1 MHPIA
6 RRLHPRSLRRAV
18 PVLAL
23 FAALHAHAAAA
34 QAPAYARTPGDTLRY
49 HEVTERVMDT
59 PGSPPRIRRQDATIA
74 VAFGAADTA
83 RAWYDVLRLEAEGG
97 GEPRVL
103 EDGASRVFVMAF
115 GARGVD
121 TVASIPE
128 FPGPIRARAD
138 LRWQFWDFFPR
149 LPAAPLVPGT
159 AWADTMARARTVEG
173 GGNEMESTDT
183 RIIRYRVVGDST
195 IGTRAVVV
203 VEAQGETNGVLAGR
217 LFGVVVRGT
226 SRETERGRLYFDLA
240 RGVLVRRTRTAT
252 GVLDLTLPE
261 GDRPGSVHRTDQF
274 TGTVQLVEGETGG
287 GG

>member
-6 RRLHPRSLRRAV
+6 CRLHPRSLRRAV

-23 FAALHAHAAAA
+23 LAALHVHAAAA

-49 HEVTERVMDT
+49 REVSERVMDT
-59 PGSPPRIRRQDATIA
+59 PGSPPRVRRHDATLA
-74 VAFGAADTA
+74 VTFAAADTA
-83 RAWYDVLRLEAEGG
+83 RAWYDSLRLEAEGG
-97 GEPRVL
+97 GEARVL
-103 EDGASRVFVMAF
+103 EDGASRVFVLAF

-121 TVASIPE
+121 TTLAIPA
-128 FPGPIRARAD
+128 FPEPIRARAD

-149 LPAAPLVPGT
+149 LPPVPLAPGT
-159 AWADTMARARTVEG
+159 AWADTIVRARTVEG

-183 RIIRYRVVGDST
+183 RILRYRVVGDST
-195 IGTRAVVV
+195 IGERAVVV
-203 VEAQGETNGVLAGR
+203 VEAQGETNGALTGR

-226 SRETERGRLYFDLA
+226 SRETERGHIYFDVA

-261 GDRPGSVHRTDQF
+261 GDRPGTVHRTDQF
-274 TGTVQLVEGETGG
+274 SGTVELLEGEQR
-287 GG
+287 